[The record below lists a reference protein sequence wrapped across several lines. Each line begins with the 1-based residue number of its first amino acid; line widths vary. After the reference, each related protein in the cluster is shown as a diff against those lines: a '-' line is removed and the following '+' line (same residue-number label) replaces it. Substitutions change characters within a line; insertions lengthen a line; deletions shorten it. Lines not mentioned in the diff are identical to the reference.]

1 MLGWLHKVAGAAWTR
16 TAMLVVTRL
25 VCGLLAAGLLGFL
38 VVASISDPLVLEG
51 WFALVLLW
59 IIIGISARVN
69 VWRRHAG
76 E

>member
-1 MLGWLHKVAGAAWTR
+1 
-16 TAMLVVTRL
+16 MLVVTRL